1 MVEKSSKSDD
11 DIVKEWSSSK
21 ISEGFSFSAEND
33 TKVVKS
39 IKSSSK

>member
-21 ISEGFSFSAEND
+21 ISEGVFPFPAEND
-33 TKVVKS
+33 TKVVS
-39 IKSSSK
+39 QI